1 MDLLPEIETIS
12 NLKNNQ
18 ELVLAKVKERPVLLL
33 QHSKPLVVMT
43 TPEQWDQT
51 ARNIQQLQ
59 RRIRHLELLL
69 ESKRISAAMDAD
81 PAQVVKLADL
91 EKRLLGDEGS

>member
-18 ELVLAKVKERPVLLL
+18 ELVLAKVKERPLVLL
-33 QHSKPLVVMT
+33 QHSKPLAVMV

-51 ARNIQQLQ
+51 ARDLKALKQ
-59 RRIRHLELLL
+59 RVRQLELLL
-69 ESKRISAAMDAD
+69 EAKRISAAMDAD
-81 PAQVVKLADL
+81 PTKVIRLADL
-91 EKRLLGDEGS
+91 EKRLLSHAGS